1 MRKEKYL
8 VREIEVVYS
17 CGHHGK
23 VTFFSTSSEYEKRA
37 KEVVEDAAARRC
49 PACVRKETE
58 ALNAAF
64 AAERNL
70 PEIIALD
77 KAYNDKTHLRNANTN
92 RRMVLQEM
100 EEAMARPE
108 AGSTSLS
115 DIYQNLCR
123 ETSVRFWL
131 ENRYEIEEAVLS
143 AVTKPSLTELHEVPT
158 ISGPIY
164 IVRPRNEANRKKG
177 MVHLRIAEDTVY
189 MDFEMRDC
197 HTKEK
202 ALQRVMSERG
212 FCQNRKDPISRTESW
227 EKTIKFRF
235 RPGILEELCAD
246 TARAL
251 LNEGFT
257 VALPSKELKD
267 MVAPLHR
274 VFCIDWDTDGEDVD
288 LPSEVELPAN
298 VPDEEIADTLSDM
311 FGFCVK
317 SFKR

>member
-1 MRKEKYL
+1 MKREKKKEMKAN
-8 VREIEVVYS
+8 VIFS
-17 CGHHGK
+17 CGHSRT
-23 VTFFSTSSEYEKRA
+23 VTMFCAPSEYEKRVA
-37 KEVVEDAAARRC
+37 EISAERC
-49 PACVRKETE
+49 PGCIRKEKE

-70 PEIIALD
+70 PEIIALG
-77 KAYNDKTHLRNANTN
+77 KEYNDPTHLRNANTN

-177 MVHLRIAEDTVY
+177 MVHLRIADDTVY
-189 MDFEMRDC
+189 MDFEMEDC
-197 HTKEK
+197 HTREE
-202 ALQRVMSERG
+202 ALQRVMFERR
-212 FCQNRKDPISRTESW
+212 FCQNRKDPLSRTESW
-227 EKTIKFRF
+227 EKTVKFRY
-235 RPGILEELCAD
+235 RSGILEETCAD
-246 TARAL
+246 VARAL

-257 VALPSKELKD
+257 VALPSKELKE
-267 MVAPLHR
+267 MTIPQR
-274 VFCIDWDTDGEDVD
+274 KVFHIDWDTDGEDVD

-317 SFKR
+317 SFEI